1 MTKFY
6 KIVKYSIFPTSFKC
20 YDLWDNVVNEKTR
33 SFKNKKKYEYE
44 YENGIQFLF
53 DLKNWA

>member
-44 YENGIQFLF
+44 YERMASNSYLI
-53 DLKNWA
+53 